1 MGQVEPQVGAGQVYF
16 RQGFGHAPMNGIN
29 RAEEGETITVR
40 VNALATGLYEQL
52 SDCSSAINDEISNA
66 IGISS
71 TKETALT
78 AQNSDNTILVNSAQ
92 ALRTERNRIQLGI
105 HGTRKVLTTI
115 NEEMDELESLQ
126 VLINDTTVSDVVQ

>member
-1 MGQVEPQVGAGQVYF
+1 
-16 RQGFGHAPMNGIN
+16 MNGIN

-40 VNALATGLYEQL
+40 VSDLATGLYEQL

-78 AQNSDNTILVNSAQ
+78 AQNSQNTILVNSAQ

-105 HGTRKVLTTI
+105 FGVRKVLTTI

>member
-1 MGQVEPQVGAGQVYF
+1 MPPVDGLTRASEGDRIIVT
-16 RQGFGHAPMNGIN
+16 APLSSN
-29 RAEEGETITVR
+29 T
-40 VNALATGLYEQL
+40 LYTSL
-52 SDCSSAINDEISNA
+52 TACSTPINDAITST

-78 AQNSDNTILVNSAQ
+78 AQNSQNTILVNSAQ

-105 HGTRKVLTTI
+105 FGVRKVLTTI

-126 VLINDTTVSDVVQ
+126 ILINNTTVSDVVQ